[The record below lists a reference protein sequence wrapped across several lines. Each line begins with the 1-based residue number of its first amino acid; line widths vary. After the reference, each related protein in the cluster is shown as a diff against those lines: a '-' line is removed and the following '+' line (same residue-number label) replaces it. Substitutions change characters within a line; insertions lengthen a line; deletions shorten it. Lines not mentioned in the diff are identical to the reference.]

1 MLGDHM
7 MSNGVATSA
16 ERSEATLAEL
26 GRWLAMHWWRM
37 AICMVICGV
46 ATFLV
51 VRQMPLQYTASA
63 TIIPAGGNHGDPAS
77 GTIAGLASLAGIS
90 APGRMDQSEIGL
102 ALLESRAFLDG
113 FIAER
118 RLLDELLEEET
129 PQGTP
134 TAAQRERAFKRFTN
148 LLDVKR
154 GIGTDQLIR
163 IQITSPDP
171 VQAASWVN
179 GLVERVNAELR
190 RRAIASAQQRK
201 AFLETE
207 LVRNQNVELR
217 LAIADMIA
225 NELKTLMTSRQPQ
238 GFAFEVLDPAIP
250 PTKPSGPRFVVLTAA
265 GALFG
270 LLCGLAWALI
280 SGTRPRA

>member
-1 MLGDHM
+1 

-16 ERSEATLAEL
+16 EQSEATMAEI
-26 GRWLAMHWWRM
+26 GHWLAMHWWRM
-37 AICMVICGV
+37 AICVVIGGV

-63 TIIPAGGNHGDPAS
+63 TIVPAGGNQAEPAS

-90 APGRMDQSEIGL
+90 APGRMDQSEIGI
-102 ALLESRAFLDG
+102 ALLESRAFLDP

-118 RLLDELLEEET
+118 RLFDELIEEEP

-134 TAAQRERAFKRFTN
+134 TAAQRERAFKRLGN
-148 LLDVKR
+148 LLEVKR
-154 GIGTDQLIR
+154 GVGTDQLIR
-163 IQITSPDP
+163 IQITLPDP

-179 GLVERVNAELR
+179 ELIERVNAELR

-207 LVRNQNVELR
+207 LVRNQNAELR
-217 LAIADMIA
+217 LAISDMIA

-250 PTKPSGPRFVVLTAA
+250 PTKPSGPRFVILTAA

-270 LLCGLAWALI
+270 LLCGLAWALMV
-280 SGTRPRA
+280 GARRRP